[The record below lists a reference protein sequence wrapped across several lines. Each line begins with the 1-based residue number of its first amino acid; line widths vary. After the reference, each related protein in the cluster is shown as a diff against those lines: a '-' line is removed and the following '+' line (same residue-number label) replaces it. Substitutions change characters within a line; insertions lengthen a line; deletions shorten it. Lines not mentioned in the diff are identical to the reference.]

1 MSPIARPCFVAEPS
15 RFDSSPQ
22 ANPLQEP
29 TTAPNQGGILIRT
42 GSVDDPIRLAVFIS
56 GSGSGMEALLQH
68 QSSGTCLH
76 QTVLVVSNQPGAAGL
91 SKAHAHGITTAS
103 IEIDKSI
110 LTPTERRV
118 EHETRVMAVLAEH
131 EVEAVIL
138 SGYMRI
144 MSPFFVQEWAGK
156 LLNIH
161 PSLLPKYP
169 GAHAHRDALADG
181 ATVTGCTVHLVD
193 EGMDTGPILAQREL
207 PVLPDDDEQSLAER
221 VKKLEHQLYPEVIDA
236 FAAGEIKHD

>member
-1 MSPIARPCFVAEPS
+1 
-15 RFDSSPQ
+15 
-22 ANPLQEP
+22 
-29 TTAPNQGGILIRT
+29 
-42 GSVDDPIRLAVFIS
+42 
-56 GSGSGMEALLQH
+56 MEALLQH

-76 QTVLVVSNQPGAAGL
+76 QTVLVVSNQPGVAGL
-91 SKAHAHGITTAS
+91 AKAHAHGVTTAT

-110 LTPTERRV
+110 PTPTERRV
-118 EHETRVMAVLAEH
+118 EHETRVMSVLAEH
-131 EVEAVIL
+131 DVEAIIL

-144 MSPFFVQEWAGK
+144 LSPFFVQEWAGK

-169 GAHAHRDALADG
+169 GIHAHRDALADG

-207 PVLPDDDEQSLAER
+207 SVLPDDDEQSLAER

-236 FAAGEIKHD
+236 FAAGEIEHD